1 MQIGGSAQTARAQ
14 VMPGGIQT
22 PFDFNMTVQLQNM
35 VDDIENSCYY
45 GLAQAPTADSG
56 TPDTATTAKMN
67 GLRAIL
73 QTNNTD
79 LDPVNA
85 SAYGSSD
92 LIRDTLQA
100 ARQNGGEPDLLVV
113 STNFMSGFATWGQAI
128 QRVPA
133 GETVFG
139 TPINVLE
146 APFLHGVT
154 IVEAPL
160 LRPYTA
166 IALTSSEVYIRNKRN
181 PYWNLRGNR
190 GDMVEGDWIA
200 EMAIEVVNESHHA
213 WVEGITAFSRELI
226 FSSVVSC
233 PWSVRM
239 RLSGEV
245 RHRTR
250 HARLRRTAGSQPD
263 AEALTT
269 DNGQLTTD
277 KHACGDSAA
286 RRIISIS
293 RQEGWASPRSWP
305 TAPGTTR
312 RSTASPCSWPSFP
325 TAITRR
331 GKRTASRVFCQ
342 TELAQVKGTLEQCEH
357 ELQKLHMLAAASDA
371 MLADAWQ
378 AFGFPKQSRI
388 FGVYTA
394 VDTFTLPLGD
404 GTVGVPDDVDEASLT
419 CAAEA

>member
-1 MQIGGSAQTARAQ
+1 MADFLQGFLGTYQAGVEARNDVTVAVRNWFANRNPLVTRLPYVPVERVDFLMYTHKYRARSTALGAAISSSSTTSLTFADATFLMNHDVLQLVDSASGNTEFVQISGDPTSSTTVNVTRGTAGTTALSSVANGSTVNLIGNSRNGSEVNQTGLSTIGVPRTQYCQTFQFPVQIGGSAQTARAQ

-35 VDDIENSCYY
+35 VDDIETSCYY
-45 GLAQAPTADSG
+45 GIAQAPTADSG
-56 TPDTATTAKMN
+56 SPDSAVTAKMN
-67 GLRAIL
+67 GLRAIF
-73 QTNNTD
+73 QTNNISGSSSPT
-79 LDPVNA
+79 NA
-85 SAYGSSD
+85 SAYGSTD

-160 LRPYTA
+160 LRPFTA

-213 WVEGITAFSRELI
+213 WVENITAFS
-226 FSSVVSC
+226 
-233 PWSVRM
+233 
-239 RLSGEV
+239 
-245 RHRTR
+245 
-250 HARLRRTAGSQPD
+250 A
-263 AEALTT
+263 
-269 DNGQLTTD
+269 N
-277 KHACGDSAA
+277 
-286 RRIISIS
+286 
-293 RQEGWASPRSWP
+293 
-305 TAPGTTR
+305 
-312 RSTASPCSWPSFP
+312 
-325 TAITRR
+325 
-331 GKRTASRVFCQ
+331 
-342 TELAQVKGTLEQCEH
+342 
-357 ELQKLHMLAAASDA
+357 
-371 MLADAWQ
+371 
-378 AFGFPKQSRI
+378 
-388 FGVYTA
+388 
-394 VDTFTLPLGD
+394 
-404 GTVGVPDDVDEASLT
+404 
-419 CAAEA
+419 